1 MAGNPAGDELLKVNT
16 KDIFKDG
23 FKQFPQIADN
33 QYVQDQLTYLEG
45 AQDNLN
51 RNYHNRD

>member
-23 FKQFPQIADN
+23 FKQFP
-33 QYVQDQLTYLEG
+33 
-45 AQDNLN
+45 
-51 RNYHNRD
+51 